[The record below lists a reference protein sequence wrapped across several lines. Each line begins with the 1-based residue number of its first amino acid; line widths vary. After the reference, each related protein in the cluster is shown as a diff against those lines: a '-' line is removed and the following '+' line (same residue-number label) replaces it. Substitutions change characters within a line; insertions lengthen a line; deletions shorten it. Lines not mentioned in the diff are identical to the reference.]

1 MSLRRLILISLLLY
15 GTYHYLSHREIRYG
29 AGVLAPEE
37 PVQLDT
43 EAEPFDFKD
52 YIITPLNEFEITAR
66 VLSISNYHADKGAA
80 ISPTDLALGWGRMSD
95 ETILDQIDI
104 RQSGRFYYWHVKSF
118 PIPRKEIETH
128 SANMHLVP
136 ENSLI
141 AEQLKDVRVG
151 QLVSIKGYLIKATGQ
166 NGFVWKS
173 SQTRHDTGSG
183 ACELIFVKSLHL
195 S

>member
-1 MSLRRLILISLLLY
+1 
-15 GTYHYLSHREIRYG
+15 
-29 AGVLAPEE
+29 
-37 PVQLDT
+37 
-43 EAEPFDFKD
+43 
-52 YIITPLNEFEITAR
+52 
-66 VLSISNYHADKGAA
+66 
-80 ISPTDLALGWGRMSD
+80 MSD

-136 ENSLI
+136 ESSQI

-173 SQTRHDTGSG
+173 SQTRHDTGNG
-183 ACELIFVKSLHL
+183 ACELIFVKSLRL